1 MHTGGRH
8 KKCISKGNCMGGWLL
23 PTLPG
28 NSLLSHISSHNIMLK
43 MMINI
48 IMRMVWKLMGDL
60 VIITSLKPTN
70 RLLSPRW
77 WWGETETL
85 SWYCWCCWNL
95 SHIWPFNNTHAPSGP
110 RLKIKIKWGWIW
122 WNSGGCDF
130 FVGNQN
136 GQDYPWDFLHPTLSV
151 GPVEERK
158 SEFMWRARLGNIN
171 TRS

>member
-77 WWGETETL
+77 WLGETDT
-85 SWYCWCCWNL
+85 SIA
-95 SHIWPFNNTHAPSGP
+95 SSIP
-110 RLKIKIKWGWIW
+110 RLKNKDQKR
-122 WNSGGCDF
+122 WNSSGVATFSLEIKMGKITRETFCIPPYLLDRWKRER
-130 FVGNQN
+130 VNLCGAQ
-136 GQDYPWDFLHPTLSV
+136 GLETLILAA
-151 GPVEERK
+151 K
-158 SEFMWRARLGNIN
+158 SN
-171 TRS
+171 

>member
-60 VIITSLKPTN
+60 VIIKSLKPTN
-70 RLLSPRW
+70 HLLSPRW
-77 WWGETETL
+77 WLGETDT
-85 SWYCWCCWNL
+85 SIA
-95 SHIWPFNNTHAPSGP
+95 SSIP
-110 RLKIKIKWGWIW
+110 RLKYKDQKR
-122 WNSGGCDF
+122 WNSSGVATFSLEIKMGKTTRETFCIPPYLLDRWKRER
-130 FVGNQN
+130 VNLCGAQ
-136 GQDYPWDFLHPTLSV
+136 GLETLILAA
-151 GPVEERK
+151 K
-158 SEFMWRARLGNIN
+158 SN
-171 TRS
+171 

>member
-70 RLLSPRW
+70 RLLSPRL
-77 WWGETETL
+77 WWGGNWHFPCMYTKTKKRSKEVEFL
-85 SWYCWCCWNL
+85 MLRIFRWKS
-95 SHIWPFNNTHAPSGP
+95 
-110 RLKIKIKWGWIW
+110 KW
-122 WNSGGCDF
+122 
-130 FVGNQN
+130 
-136 GQDYPWDFLHPTLSV
+136 
-151 GPVEERK
+151 
-158 SEFMWRARLGNIN
+158 ARLPVRLFASHHISWTGGREKEWIYVA
-171 TRS
+171 RKAWKH